1 MVMAKCSKIKKPLEI
16 LEKGDLQR
24 IHQTSMKI
32 LEEIGVKMDDPR
44 ALKTFKENGCEVD
57 EKKHVVKLR
66 EEFVKEHLKKVP
78 KVFTVYSRGGE
89 KMEVGSGGF
98 YTLSPSDN
106 VYLLD
111 METGNRRTG
120 TLEDCKNMAR
130 LIDALEFYH
139 ICCTPLLPQEIDPQ
153 IRGLYAAAETL
164 RNMEKHYLPEPVGPK
179 EAHYILEMA
188 EAIVGGEEELRKKPI
203 TSTVICPT
211 SPLQFPENSLITL
224 WEFVQRKLPLDISSA
239 PLVGVGS
246 PVTMAGSLA
255 LSNAENL
262 SGLTL
267 IQLITGGSPAL
278 YGGSCLPFDMAAA
291 NLLHG
296 AIEFGIFALAEA
308 QLARF
313 YGVPSYGAGGGT
325 NAKLCDAQAGYE
337 KMATTLLSYLA
348 GNDWAVECSLD
359 NHSLFAPEDIVLQN
373 ELSGLVVRFG
383 SYFRVDD
390 DMLAFDVIKKV
401 GIGGNFLAEKHTRMH
416 VRTDLWYP
424 PVADRATYD
433 VWLSKG
439 GKELKIRA
447 KEYAKKILAEH
458 KPSPLDRDVN
468 KKIDAILKQARKEL
482 KA

>member
-1 MVMAKCSKIKKPLEI
+1 
-16 LEKGDLQR
+16 
-24 IHQTSMKI
+24 MKI

-44 ALKTFKENGCEVD
+44 ALKLFKEHGCEVD
-57 EKKHVVKLR
+57 EVKRVVKIK
-66 EEFVKEHLKKVP
+66 EEFVKEHLKKAP
-78 KVFTVYSRGGE
+78 KVFTIYSRGSE
-89 KMEVGSGGF
+89 KMEVGSGAF
-98 YTLSPSDN
+98 YMLSPSDN

-111 METGNRRTG
+111 METGKRRTG

-130 LIDALEFYH
+130 LVDALEFYH
-139 ICCTPLLPQEIDPQ
+139 ICCTPSLPQEIEPHL
-153 IRGLYAAAETL
+153 RGLYAAAETL
-164 RNMEKHYLPEPVGPK
+164 RNTEKHYLPEPVGPK
-179 EAHYILEMA
+179 EAHYILKMA
-188 EAIVGGEEELRKKPI
+188 EAIAGGEAELRRKPI

-224 WEFVQRKLPLDISSA
+224 WEFAQRKLPLDISSA
-239 PLVGVGS
+239 PLTGVGS

-267 IQLITGGSPAL
+267 IQLISGGSPVL
-278 YGGSCLPFDMAAA
+278 YGGSCLPFDMIAA

-325 NAKLCDAQAGYE
+325 NAKLCDAQDGYE

-348 GNDWAVECSLD
+348 GNDVAVECSLD
-359 NHSLFAPEDIVLQN
+359 NHSLFAPEDLVLQN
-373 ELSGLVVRFG
+373 EISGLVVRFG
-383 SYFRVDD
+383 NYFQVNDET
-390 DMLAFDVIKKV
+390 LAFAIIKKV
-401 GIGGNFLAEKHTRMH
+401 SIGGNFLTEKHTRIH
-416 VRTDLWYP
+416 VKTDLWYP
-424 PVADRATYD
+424 PITDRTTYD
-433 VWLSKG
+433 VWQAKG
-439 GKELKIRA
+439 EKELKIKA

-458 KPSPLDRDVN
+458 KPPALDSDVDKQIN
-468 KKIDAILKQARKEL
+468 EILKQARKEL